1 MISGTR
7 YRLSAEINRQAAL
20 AEEIAR
26 LQAQISTGE
35 RLQAPSD
42 DPAAAAR
49 IAQLGRAQASEGS
62 WKSNLDSAAAL
73 AARADT
79 ALGSVADRL
88 NRAVELVLSARS
100 GTLSAENRTTIGDEL
115 SGIVEELATL
125 AASPDPRGD
134 PLFRA
139 GAALAVPVHAGGTI
153 APVASRDAIFGNVPT
168 AGGVS
173 DIVTIVTNAAA
184 AVVAPD
190 ATREADLSAAIDA
203 VNAAV
208 AHIAAARG
216 NQGVTA
222 HRIEQLQEGLAQS
235 SMQLGVQRAAL
246 ESTDLVEAI
255 AKLQSRQLS
264 LQAAQSVFAH
274 VNQSSLFDLLR

>member
-7 YRLSAEINRQAAL
+7 YRLSVEINRQTAL
-20 AEEIAR
+20 AGEIAD
-26 LQAQISTGE
+26 LQAQISTGK

-42 DPAAAAR
+42 DPAAAAQ
-49 IAQLGRAQASEGS
+49 IAQLARAQANEGA

-73 AARADT
+73 ADRADT
-79 ALGSVADRL
+79 ALQSVADRL
-88 NRAVELVLSARS
+88 DRAVELVVSARS
-100 GTLSAENRTTIGDEL
+100 ATLSAENRATIASEL
-115 SGIVEELATL
+115 NGIADELATL
-125 AASPDPRGD
+125 ADSPDPRGH
-134 PLFRA
+134 PLFRS
-139 GAALAVPVHAGGTI
+139 GTALAIPVHAGGTI
-153 APVASRDAIFGNVPT
+153 APVASRETVFGNVAT
-168 AGGVS
+168 AAGTS
-173 DIVTIVTNAAA
+173 DIIAIVRGAASA
-184 AVVAPD
+184 ATEPD
-190 ATREADLSAAIDA
+190 ATRETDLSAAIDA
-203 VNAAV
+203 VNAAA

-235 SMQLGVQRAAL
+235 GLQLNEQRAGL

-274 VNQSSLFDLLR
+274 VNQSTLFDLLR